1 MYRKREREFQYPPGI
16 EKIIEDVIGGGTID
30 RRDLRNA
37 LFDGKALDELP
48 PIVIVVKDPDTG
60 VYHVL
65 KTAVV
70 IEAAVEGAT
79 AYKVAKNHLFGVG
92 DFMTAGGELKAA
104 SDKITAVDKSNASYD
119 LITLEATVGAASKG
133 VVLVQAR
140 DKQAAGGSMLPYEGE
155 AVLTMSKVDLTV
167 ANQQSGLLVRGTVNG
182 SCMPFPVDKG
192 LKALMPFIRFV

>member
-30 RRDLRNA
+30 RLGLRNA
-37 LFDGKALDELP
+37 LFNGRALDELP
-48 PIVIVVKDPDTG
+48 PLVIVLKDPDTG
-60 VYHVL
+60 LYHVL
-65 KTAVV
+65 KTAAVSEV
-70 IEAAVEGAT
+70 AAESAK

-92 DFMTAGGELKAA
+92 DYATVGGELSGA
-104 SDKITAVDKSNASYD
+104 SEKITAIDKSNQGYD
-119 LITLEATVGAASKG
+119 LITLEATIGAAEKG
-133 VVLVQAR
+133 MVLVQAK
-140 DKQAAGGSMLPYEGE
+140 DKQAAGSAALPYEGE

-192 LKALMPFIRFV
+192 LKALMPFIRIV